1 MRVGGDWY
9 LVAPLER
16 AGRIA
21 ISVGDVVGHGL
32 TAAIVMSRLRAA
44 VAATA
49 FTESDPA
56 AVLTVLDKY
65 AAAAL
70 PGARCAT
77 VSYAVIDT
85 DIDDAETRNG
95 SGRGAA
101 TISYTCAG
109 HPYPLVV
116 SPGQKPVYLE
126 AGRRPPVGAWENG
139 RTREAAE
146 AYLPPG
152 SLVLLYTDGL
162 IERPGESLDMG
173 FARLQSAAA
182 RCAELP
188 VAHVCAELLDL
199 MAPPGGYNDDVVLL
213 ALRPGH
219 STTRSFAGAVPA
231 ALGNLAGLR
240 NRLRGWLAT
249 IAVDPGREQ
258 DILLATGEAVTNAI
272 EHASDC
278 DPHRTVA
285 VEAFVYG
292 DKVSATV
299 SDSGRWSGDSSAS
312 ARSYRR
318 GRGLTLINGLAD
330 RVDTVRTAR
339 GTQMTLQFER
349 AVRRTPEPADGTA
362 R

>member
-1 MRVGGDWY
+1 V
-9 LVAPLER
+9 
-16 AGRIA
+16 A

-49 FTESDPA
+49 FTEADPG
-56 AVLTVLDKY
+56 AVLAVLDKY

-77 VSYAVIDT
+77 VSYAVADA
-85 DIDDAETRNG
+85 DAEDAETRNG
-95 SGRGAA
+95 AGRGDAA
-101 TISYTCAG
+101 ISYTCAG

-116 SPGQKPVYLE
+116 SPGQKPVYLK
-126 AGRRPPVGAWENG
+126 AGRRPPVGAWDKQPQ
-139 RTREAAE
+139 RSAAK
-146 AYLPPG
+146 AHLPPG

-162 IERPGESLDMG
+162 IERPGEPLDKG
-173 FARLQSAAA
+173 FARLQNAAERCDRAAGRA
-182 RCAELP
+182 R
-188 VAHVCAELLDL
+188 CAELLDL
-199 MAPPGGYNDDVVLL
+199 MMPPGGYHDDVVVL
-213 ALRPGH
+213 ALRPRH
-219 STTRSFAGAVPA
+219 STVRSFAGAVPA
-231 ALGNLAGLR
+231 ALGNLAQLR
-240 NRLRGWLAT
+240 DRLRSWLAT
-249 IAVDPGREQ
+249 IAVDPVREQ

-292 DKVSATV
+292 DKVSTTV

-349 AVRRTPEPADGTA
+349 AVRSIPEPAEGHG